1 MTPEPPRTSQ
11 PQLVRAIGRWSMVA
25 LAVNSILGSGI
36 FGLPS
41 VVAGLLG
48 HASPAAVLIAGAGM
62 AVIIACYAE
71 VASQFTETGGTYLY
85 VRHTFGRF
93 AGVQVGWLMLLS
105 RLTACAAGVNL
116 LVIYLGE
123 FWPAATQPLPRLSV
137 ISVFLASLAAV
148 NYRGVAAGTLVS
160 NASVVAKL
168 AALGMVCVAGVLYLS
183 LHPRVAAAPVA
194 ASVDGWLQAMLLLL
208 FAYGGY
214 EAALNPMGEARDPRR
229 DAAFALFV
237 ALLILTALYA
247 LLQLI
252 VVGVLADAAH
262 SARPLADAA
271 RVVIGP
277 AGAALISDRAARH
290 LRARR
295 AGRLPGLVRPR
306 APALS
311 HPVLLD
317 PGIRAAAVGFFPVRE
332 LLLERHAVGGGAAVL
347 LRGGVCGGTGSA
359 PQASRGRALA
369 SARRTDPSAPRRD
382 HLCRAPHAGGF
393 QQIAHPPRHDRRG
406 VRELARGQAKRC
418 AGGVRRLKATARR
431 AACRGAARP
440 RHRRPRWASQRAA
453 F

>member
-1 MTPEPPRTSQ
+1 MTLEPPRTSQ
-11 PQLVRAIGRWSMVA
+11 PHLVRAIGRWSMVA

-41 VVAGLLG
+41 VVAGLIG
-48 HASPAAVLIAGAGM
+48 PASPAAVLIAGAGM

-105 RLTACAAGVNL
+105 RLTACAAAVNL

-123 FWPAATQPLPRLSV
+123 FWPAATQPLPRLIV

-148 NYRGVAAGTLVS
+148 NYRGVAAGTRVS
-160 NASVVAKL
+160 NATVVAKL
-168 AALGMVCVAGVLYLS
+168 LALGMLCAAGALYLS

-194 ASVDGWLQAMLLLL
+194 ASVDSWLQAMLLLL

-237 ALLILTALYA
+237 ALLILIALYA

-252 VVGVLADAAH
+252 VVGVLADAAG

-271 RVVIGP
+271 RVLMGP
-277 AGAALISDRAARH
+277 AGAALIS
-290 LRARR
+290 
-295 AGRLPGLVRPR
+295 AGALISVYGYISANMLTVPR
-306 APALS
+306 GVFALAQRGEFPAWF
-311 HPVLLD
+311 
-317 PGIRAAAVGFFPVRE
+317 AAVHQRFRTPHCSIVVFA
-332 LLLERHAVGGGAAVL
+332 LLLWAFSQFASFSWNVTLSAVARLFFYAAGWVA
-347 LRGGVCGGTGSA
+347 GPGVS
-359 PQASRGRALA
+359 
-369 SARRTDPSAPRRD
+369 
-382 HLCRAPHAGGF
+382 
-393 QQIAHPPRHDRRG
+393 
-406 VRELARGQAKRC
+406 
-418 AGGVRRLKATARR
+418 
-431 AACRGAARP
+431 
-440 RHRRPRWASQRAA
+440 
-453 F
+453 